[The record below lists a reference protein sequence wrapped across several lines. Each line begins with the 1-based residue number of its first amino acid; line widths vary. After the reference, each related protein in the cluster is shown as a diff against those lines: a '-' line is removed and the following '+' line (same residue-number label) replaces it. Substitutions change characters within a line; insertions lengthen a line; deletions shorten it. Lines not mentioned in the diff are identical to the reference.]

1 MASAHPENSF
11 GIFSGKYLFT
21 KLVAAHATNHTP
33 NVVQHM
39 RNELLKYIIL
49 PIIYILSVLLMEF
62 YPNIITSGIW
72 LISILLCS
80 IGLIR
85 LLVKKR
91 IITQKL
97 LLIFLL
103 LIPIFDMTFGITN
116 SIRNG
121 IKGEIV
127 LDIID
132 DSFATT
138 KSLTVREKN
147 GKLTAEFYNSVAG
160 FGDMEKART
169 ELLNDS
175 TLTFKVSDRNYS
187 ESLTFDRQN
196 KSLRNKE
203 KNLNYRILK
212 NELFK

>member
-1 MASAHPENSF
+1 
-11 GIFSGKYLFT
+11 
-21 KLVAAHATNHTP
+21 
-33 NVVQHM
+33 
-39 RNELLKYIIL
+39 
-49 PIIYILSVLLMEF
+49 LSVLLAEL

-72 LISILLCS
+72 FISILLCI
-80 IGLIR
+80 IGLVR
-85 LLVKKR
+85 LLIKKWNL
-91 IITQKL
+91 TNKL
-97 LLIFLL
+97 LPILLL
-103 LIPIFDMTFGITN
+103 LIPIFDLTFGITN
-116 SIRNG
+116 TIRNG

-160 FGDMEKART
+160 FGEMEKAQT

-175 TLTFKVSDRNYS
+175 TLTFKISERNYT
-187 ESLTFDRQN
+187 ESLTFDKKN

>member
-1 MASAHPENSF
+1 
-11 GIFSGKYLFT
+11 
-21 KLVAAHATNHTP
+21 
-33 NVVQHM
+33 M

-62 YPNIITSGIW
+62 YPNIITSAIW
-72 LISILLCS
+72 LISILLCI

-85 LLVKKR
+85 LLINKR
-91 IITQKL
+91 NLTQKL
-97 LLIFLL
+97 LPILL
-103 LIPIFDMTFGITN
+103 LSIPILDMTFGITN
-116 SIRNG
+116 TIRNG

-127 LDIID
+127 LNIID

-160 FGDMEKART
+160 FGDMEKAQT
-169 ELLNDS
+169 EMLNDS
-175 TLTFKVSDRNYS
+175 TLTFELSERIYS
-187 ESLTFDRQN
+187 ENLTFDKQN
-196 KSLRNKE
+196 QSFRDKE

>member
-1 MASAHPENSF
+1 
-11 GIFSGKYLFT
+11 
-21 KLVAAHATNHTP
+21 
-33 NVVQHM
+33 M

>member
-1 MASAHPENSF
+1 M
-11 GIFSGKYLFT
+11 T
-21 KLVAAHATNHTP
+21 K
-33 NVVQHM
+33 Q
-39 RNELLKYIIL
+39 LLKYIIL
-49 PIIYILSVLLMEF
+49 PIIYILSVLLTEL

-72 LISILLCS
+72 LISILLCL

-85 LLVKKR
+85 LLIKKR
-91 IITQKL
+91 NLTEKL
-97 LLIFLL
+97 LPILVL
-103 LIPIFDMTFGITN
+103 LIPIFDLSSGITN
-116 SIRNG
+116 TIRNG

-160 FGDMEKART
+160 FGDMEKAQT
-169 ELLNDS
+169 EMLNDS
-175 TLTFKVSDRNYS
+175 TLTFKILERNYS
-187 ESLTFDRQN
+187 ENLTFDRQN
-196 KSLRNKE
+196 QSLRNKE
-203 KNLNYRILK
+203 KKLRYRILK